1 MQAVGIGLGLE
12 LPPTLDPEGP
22 SYFNL
27 GLTAAYMTFYSLIFI
42 FVYIQLWLV
51 LRYGH
56 KRLSCQTAF
65 LSLCLLWASLRAVL
79 LSFSLGGPGAA
90 ATLDPFTFWLLH
102 CFPTCLQ
109 FFTLSLMN
117 VYFTQVV
124 FKARSKYVPELLKYR
139 PPLYMAILLADLF
152 FLVVNLTCTLLMKMT
167 ETDPKTTALV
177 RVAVNDTLFVLCA
190 LSLSLCLCKISK
202 MSLANTY
209 LESKGTSVC
218 QVTVTAATVVIL
230 YTSRSCYNLVIL
242 TLTSVGSISFADSDF
257 YDVSN
262 QESLQ
267 TTLGDKSY
275 IVFGVIL
282 FAWEL
287 LPASLMVFFFR
298 VRRPAQE
305 RSGPSL
311 PGHGFSSRAYFFDNP
326 RRYDSDDNLLW
337 NTFPHDVRASF
348 VAGYDRNGLNN
359 SFINYFGNEG
369 LHSSTAQ
376 GALNPY

>member
-1 MQAVGIGLGLE
+1 MRAVGRGLGLE
-12 LPPTLDPEGP
+12 PPPTLDPEGP

-27 GLTAAYMTFYSLIFI
+27 GLTAAHMTFNLLIFV

-65 LSLCLLWASLRAVL
+65 LSLCILWASLRAVL
-79 LSFSLGGPGAA
+79 LSFFLGGLEAT
-90 ATLDPFTFWLLH
+90 ATLGPFTFWLLH

-117 VYFTQVV
+117 LYFIQVV
-124 FKARSKYVPELLKYR
+124 FKAKSKYVPELLKYR
-139 PPLYMAILLADLF
+139 PPLYMVILLANLL

-167 ETDPKTTALV
+167 ETDPKTTVLV

-190 LSLSLCLCKISK
+190 LSLSLCLCKLIK
-202 MSLANTY
+202 MSLASTY

-218 QVTVTAATVVIL
+218 QVTIIAGTVVVL
-230 YTSRSCYNLVIL
+230 YSSRACYNLA
-242 TLTSVGSISFADSDF
+242 TLALSSVESISFPDSDW
-257 YDVSN
+257 YNVSN
-262 QESLQ
+262 QENLQ
-267 TTLGDKSY
+267 TTFGDKGY
-275 IVFGVIL
+275 IVFGVIR

-287 LPASLMVFFFR
+287 LPISLMVFFFR

-305 RSGPSL
+305 RSGSSL

-326 RRYDSDDNLLW
+326 RRYDSEDNLLW
-337 NTFPHDVRASF
+337 NTFPHNVQAR
-348 VAGYDRNGLNN
+348 L
-359 SFINYFGNEG
+359 
-369 LHSSTAQ
+369 
-376 GALNPY
+376 

>member
-167 ETDPKTTALV
+167 ETDPKTTAL
-177 RVAVNDTLFVLCA
+177 
-190 LSLSLCLCKISK
+190 
-202 MSLANTY
+202 
-209 LESKGTSVC
+209 GTSVC